1 MTDSYGGWADM
12 TLGEQ
17 AALMRETE
25 DAGGEGEGLE
35 QLSRWAGAGR
45 LSEKYFY
52 FCMRDALP
60 EERIAACLVRQEEL
74 RSAGREE
81 SPASGGVTISLGRLA
96 ALLALEAQ
104 AEAGKAPDTP
114 ADNANGE
121 DGGTVPET
129 PDGNGGGDTAE
140 IVPVANVPAAVI
152 VPAAAAAAEA
162 VAAGG
167 APGPAWKNPFC
178 KALRKMASVAR

>member
-1 MTDSYGGWADM
+1 MTNNDGGWADM

-17 AALMRETE
+17 AALLRETE
-25 DAGGEGEGLE
+25 DAGDKGEGLE
-35 QLSRWAGAGR
+35 QLSRWA
-45 LSEKYFY
+45 
-52 FCMRDALP
+52 DALP

-140 IVPVANVPAAVI
+140 IVPVANVPAAAI
-152 VPAAAAAAEA
+152 VPAVAAAAEA
-162 VAAGG
+162 AVEVAAEGVAARG
-167 APGPAWKNPFC
+167 APAPARKNPFP
-178 KALRKMASVAR
+178 KALRKVASVAR